1 MTSRKTVFVEK
12 QLYNLDLFIQQKK
25 RRVTRKPVYTEV
37 SHSRFGKNEMAHL
50 VSHPTAAHPKEY
62 SVVFKDTFYN
72 RNKNQNPQKL
82 RQIAAHE
89 LAHIV
94 VPHQHTQRFIQTA
107 RKLGAGKYANTKQG

>member
-1 MTSRKTVFVEK
+1 MAKQVPVER
-12 QLYNLDLFIQQKK
+12 QLFRLDQFIQQRK
-25 RRVTRKPVYTEV
+25 RQVTRKPVYTKI

-50 VSHPTAAHPKEY
+50 VSHPTIARPKEY

-72 RNKNQNPQKL
+72 RNKNQNLQKL

-94 VPHQHTQRFIQTA
+94 VPHQHTKEFVQTA

>member
-1 MTSRKTVFVEK
+1 
-12 QLYNLDLFIQQKK
+12 
-25 RRVTRKPVYTEV
+25 
-37 SHSRFGKNEMAHL
+37 MAHL
-50 VSHPTAAHPKEY
+50 ISHPTIAHPKEY

-72 RNKNQNPQKL
+72 RNKNQNPGKL

-94 VPHQHTQRFIQTA
+94 VPHQHTQQFIQTA

>member
-1 MTSRKTVFVEK
+1 MARRVTVER
-12 QLYNLDLFIQQKK
+12 QLKNLDSFIQQRK
-25 RRVTRKPVYTEV
+25 RQVTRKPVYTEV

-50 VSHPTAAHPKEY
+50 ISHPTVARPREY

-94 VPHQHTQRFIQTA
+94 VPHQHTKEFVHTA